1 MLLFFIIC
9 LIVGCFAG
17 FLAGL
22 FGIGGGLV
30 IVPVLVYL
38 LPMVGIADH
47 QIMSVALGTS
57 FATIVI
63 TSASSAYNHYKVGNV
78 DLSSLKIFAPML
90 MISAYV
96 ASLFVSQL
104 PKAYSIK
111 IFACLVIYLA
121 TKMILSIK
129 SEKGDKPL
137 TSTAAV
143 IGGSLIGIASSGAG
157 IGGGGFIVPF
167 LNARGYEM
175 RQAIGSSSFCGALLA
190 TSGVSSY
197 ITSGWNLQGMPE
209 YSLGY
214 IYLPAVLAITATSF
228 FTTKLG
234 VIVTSRLPVATL
246 KKAFAV
252 FLICVAIR
260 MIFT

>member
-1 MLLFFIIC
+1 MLLFFVIC
-9 LIVGCFAG
+9 LIAGCFAG

-38 LPMVGIADH
+38 LPMIGVPDH
-47 QIMSVALGTS
+47 QLMSVALGTS

-63 TSASSAYNHYKVGNV
+63 TSSSSAYNHYKVGNV
-78 DLSSLKIFAPML
+78 NLSSLKVFAPML
-90 MISAYV
+90 MLSTYIS
-96 ASLFVSQL
+96 SLFVSQL
-104 PKAYSIK
+104 PKAYSSK
-111 IFACLVIYLA
+111 IFACLVIILA
-121 TKMILSIK
+121 SKMILSIK
-129 SEKGDKPL
+129 SAKGNKPL
-137 TSTAAV
+137 THTAAAV
-143 IGGSLIGIASSGAG
+143 GGGLIGVASSGAG

-175 RQAIGSSSFCGALLA
+175 RQAIGSSAFCGALVA
-190 TSGVSSY
+190 VSGGSSY
-197 ITSGWNLQGMPE
+197 ITSGWNVVDMPA

-228 FTTKLG
+228 FTTKFG
-234 VIVTSRLPVATL
+234 VMLTSRLPVATL

-260 MIFT
+260 MIFS